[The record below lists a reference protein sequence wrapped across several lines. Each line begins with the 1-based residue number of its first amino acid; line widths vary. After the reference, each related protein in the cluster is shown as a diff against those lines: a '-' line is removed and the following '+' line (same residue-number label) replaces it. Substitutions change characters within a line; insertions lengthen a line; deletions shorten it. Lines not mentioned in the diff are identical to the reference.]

1 MPTVINN
8 PSSSDTGTGN
18 GVVVGILLIVLL
30 AILFLI
36 FGLPYLRNRGTA
48 NPAGTNI
55 NVTLPSGGSANGGTS
70 GGASGGASAQ

>member
-8 PSSSDTGTGN
+8 PTNSDTGTGN
-18 GVVVGILLIVLL
+18 GVVIGILLVVFL

-55 NVTLPSGGSANGGTS
+55 NVTLPSGDNSAN
-70 GGASGGASAQ
+70 GGASGGAAPAY